1 MRRILLAA
9 APLAILLG
17 AACGDG
23 EDKPDDATTS
33 PEAVLTQDSNEQP
46 QVPDT
51 AMPTPTPLA
60 DADPV
65 LQVVAMGQAYT
76 PTRGDFGGLAKT
88 KIDAGGKSYEGVT
101 LAALAEKAGAPQ
113 AGFVTIQGTRSDN
126 LRFGAVRFAM
136 SEIGTNTVLLLD
148 ESGHVSFASA
158 GVPPEQWL
166 KDISG
171 IALN

>member
-1 MRRILLAA
+1 MRRFLLAA
-9 APLAILLG
+9 APFAILLG

-23 EDKPDDATTS
+23 EDKPEDGADTPDAT
-33 PEAVLTQDSNEQP
+33 LTQDSNQQP
-46 QVPDT
+46 QVADSKM
-51 AMPTPTPLA
+51 ATPTPIA
-60 DADPV
+60 DTDPV

-76 PTRGDFGGLAKT
+76 PTRGEFAALPKV

-113 AGFVTIQGTRSDN
+113 AGFITIQGTRSDN
-126 LRFGAVRFAM
+126 LRFGAVRFPLGEVA
-136 SEIGTNTVLLLD
+136 TNTVLVVD
-148 ESGHVSFASA
+148 ESGHVLFASTS
-158 GVPPEQWL
+158 VPQEQWL